1 MAKIAFLY
9 AVIGHWLACVWFYI
23 GGAVPTPGAVSRTG
37 EPVPGWV
44 ERELGQNPDRILAAQ
59 KGVYYVTS
67 LCCAGRARG
76 VARSVDLAYAFAT
89 G

>member
-44 ERELGQNPDRILAAQ
+44 ERELGQNPDRILAAR
-59 KGVYYVTS
+59 YVTS
-67 LCCAGRARG
+67 LCWARRARG
-76 VARSVDLAYAFAT
+76 VAGSVDLAYAFAT